1 MDSKLNKIDS
11 ELEKL
16 LLRTDNEFNHPKV
29 LQKMMFILLISESE
43 ISMEDL
49 AKRTKYS
56 LATLSNTIK
65 QAEKMDMVVRIPHPK
80 TKRVYVKAKYDFY
93 DLIKKTLK
101 TQHDTFL
108 TKISK
113 LEDIENKYK
122 GIKSEGIKK
131 RIKFIKEVKKM
142 NEKIE
147 KINEIL
153 EEE

>member
-1 MDSKLNKIDS
+1 MDSELNKIDI

-16 LLRTDNEFNHPKV
+16 LLRTNDEFNHPKV
-29 LQKMMFILLISESE
+29 LQKMMFILLISENE
-43 ISMEDL
+43 VSMEEL

-65 QAEKMDMVVRIPHPK
+65 QAEKMNMVVRIPHAK

-93 DLIKKTLK
+93 DLIKRTLK
-101 TQHDTFL
+101 TQHDGFVP
-108 TKISK
+108 KVSK
-113 LEDIENKYK
+113 LKEIENKYK
-122 GIKSEGIKK
+122 TIKSEKINK
-131 RIKFIKEVKKM
+131 RIKFIKDVKRM
-142 NEKIE
+142 NEKIK